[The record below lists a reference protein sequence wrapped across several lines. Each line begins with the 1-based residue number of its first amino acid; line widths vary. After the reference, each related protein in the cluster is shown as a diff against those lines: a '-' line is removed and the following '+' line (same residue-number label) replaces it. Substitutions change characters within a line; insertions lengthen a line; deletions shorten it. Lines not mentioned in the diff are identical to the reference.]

1 MAEQDAVDEG
11 ADGCLFVGVEVGEG
25 FEAQLPHVVGGGARL
40 VVEDEFV
47 GGGVE
52 GEGEAAD
59 DVEGGLGLALFIA
72 ADLGDVEFDV
82 VGELLLGEVAL
93 TAEGGEAF
101 GEVHGEHGG
110 WSFLFPL

>member
-1 MAEQDAVDEG
+1 MALRVLLIDDNAERAAAVSAGLE
-11 ADGCLFVGVEVGEG
+11 ADGCVVVGDEVGEG
-25 FEAQLPHVVGGGARL
+25 FEAELPHVVGGGARF

-59 DVEGGLGLALFIA
+59 DVEGGLGFALLVA

-82 VGELLLGEVAL
+82 VGELLLGECV
-93 TAEGGEAF
+93 
-101 GEVHGEHGG
+101 VCG
-110 WSFLFPL
+110 W